1 MGTLFTIQP
10 EDREPIE
17 FTHFDCW
24 FTSEEDEYDEPD
36 LEAFDEADD
45 EALERKLTD
54 ILDSWEKTLGMTIPR
69 ADSRVIGVDYAL
81 DIAIVAILEEGY
93 DVYKSDTFI
102 EIFKG
107 EEE

>member
-1 MGTLFTIQP
+1 MGTLYTIQP
-10 EDREPIE
+10 EDKEPIE

-24 FTSEEDEYDEPD
+24 FMSEEDEDETD

-54 ILDSWEKTLGMTIPR
+54 ILDSWEKTLGITLPR

-81 DIAIVAILEEGY
+81 DLVIVAVLEHGY
-93 DVYKSDTFI
+93 DVYKGDTFI
-102 EIFKG
+102 EIYES
-107 EEE
+107 EEEL